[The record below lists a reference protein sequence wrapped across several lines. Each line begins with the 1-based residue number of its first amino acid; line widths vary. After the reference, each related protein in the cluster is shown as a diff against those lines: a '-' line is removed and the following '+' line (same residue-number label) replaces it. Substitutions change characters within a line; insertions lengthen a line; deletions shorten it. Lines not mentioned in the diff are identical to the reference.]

1 MMRRSLCLML
11 VAVMLL
17 LILPA
22 QPAEA
27 LPIMDNHKQELA
39 ENVARQIVAGMPSW
53 VDTDEEKVVYLHNYL
68 VATVTYEHNSNDYNY
83 G

>member
-27 LPIMDNHKQELA
+27 LPFMNNHKQALA
-39 ENVARQIVAGMPSW
+39 EKVAQQIVAGMPSW
-53 VDTDEEKVVYLHNYL
+53 ADTEEEKVLCTLQPFHICL
-68 VATVTYEHNSNDYNY
+68 Q
-83 G
+83 GP